1 MMRDQGRLLSKG
13 QLPHPTASPMDNLA
27 HKKWARAFMNGRRGL
42 HTMYSDSHLEIGHS
56 VDCSALTLLL

>member
-13 QLPHPTASPMDNLA
+13 VGKKS
-27 HKKWARAFMNGRRGL
+27 KKWARAFMNGRRGL